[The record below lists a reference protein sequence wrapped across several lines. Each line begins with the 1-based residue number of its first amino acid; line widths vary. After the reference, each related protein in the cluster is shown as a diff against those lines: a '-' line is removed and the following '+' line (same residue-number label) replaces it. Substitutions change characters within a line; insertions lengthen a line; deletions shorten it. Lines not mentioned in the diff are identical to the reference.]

1 MSHDSDVADG
11 SAATDRGSMY
21 IGKHDD
27 ERGLAIWRFVGSV
40 TPQEWQQHIADI
52 DRVARWQLPDRP
64 SVILEIIGF
73 TPNAA
78 QRAEIAQHTATP
90 KYRPY
95 LAFVSTNALLRGALQ
110 AIAWMQTK
118 KHYEE
123 AFFSNTDAAI
133 RWLEERRGSPLEA
146 LLTLRAAVDRAAR
159 SASL

>member
-1 MSHDSDVADG
+1 
-11 SAATDRGSMY
+11 MY

-40 TPQEWQQHIADI
+40 SPEEWRQHIADI
-52 DRVARWQLPDRP
+52 DRVAQWNLDTRP
-64 SVILEIIGF
+64 SVLLEIIGF

-78 QRAEIAQHTATP
+78 QRAEIAEHSAAP
-90 KYRPY
+90 GYCPY

-110 AIAWMQTK
+110 SIRWMQAK

-123 AFFSNTDAAI
+123 AFFSNTDAGI
-133 RWLEERRGSPLEA
+133 RWLEEKRGSSLDA
-146 LLTLRAAVDRAAR
+146 LRTLRSTVDRAAR

>member
-1 MSHDSDVADG
+1 MPHDGGVVQA

-40 TPQEWQQHIADI
+40 TPQEWKQHIADI

-73 TPNAA
+73 TPNAG
-78 QRAEIAQHTATP
+78 QRAELAEHSATP
-90 KYRPY
+90 TYRPY
-95 LAFVSTNALLRGALQ
+95 LAFVSTNALLRGTLQ
-110 AIAWMQTK
+110 AIAWKQAK

-133 RWLEERRGSPLEA
+133 RWLEEQRGSRLEA
-146 LLTLRAAVDRAAR
+146 LLTLRSAVDRAAR